1 MIEAEVVLMREAL
14 AHPDGM
20 DYFHLISGH
29 DYPCRSNADFDAFF
43 ESSPSGRSYMHFDS
57 DEQHEEWK
65 SQIRNRFV
73 PYHFHDRIKNRY
85 IRGGL
90 ERLCNIL
97 RPRHES
103 FELYAGWNWFS
114 WHRTLVQWVLNY
126 YDTHP
131 DYVRRFHHTSCCD
144 EVIFHTMLFPR
155 IKELNID
162 RDNALRYIDW
172 FPKREYD
179 TLPLVLD
186 ERDYEQIHAS
196 GAFFCRKV
204 FLDRSEKLLDMLD
217 ETSE

>member
-29 DYPCRSNADFDAFF
+29 NYPCRSNADFDAFF

-90 ERLCNIL
+90 ERLCNI
-97 RPRHES
+97 
-103 FELYAGWNWFS
+103 
-114 WHRTLVQWVLNY
+114 HRE
-126 YDTHP
+126 
-131 DYVRRFHHTSCCD
+131 F
-144 EVIFHTMLFPR
+144 VI
-155 IKELNID
+155 
-162 RDNALRYIDW
+162 
-172 FPKREYD
+172 
-179 TLPLVLD
+179 
-186 ERDYEQIHAS
+186 
-196 GAFFCRKV
+196 
-204 FLDRSEKLLDMLD
+204 
-217 ETSE
+217 